1 MNGLASAYHNNGQYD
16 RAIEYL
22 ERSLCI
28 QKTTLGEMHVATA
41 STINLMATI

>member
-28 QKTTLGEMHVATA
+28 QKTTLGEMRRNKYPELA
-41 STINLMATI
+41 